1 MHEAPIPAGRAELSS
16 FRLSVDHRSPR
27 VHRRWYRHHVTVRD
41 KLVRQILAGRSD
53 SNIPFEPLCQMLR
66 WLGFHE
72 RISGDHHIFGK
83 TNVVEIINL
92 QPLPSGKAKAYQVK
106 QVRNVIV
113 RYKLVDEADGN

>member
-1 MHEAPIPAGRAELSS
+1 MSSSDVISCLSGRRSQRFVFLIA
-16 FRLSVDHRSPR
+16 RLFGSGIFLF
-27 VHRRWYRHHVTVRD
+27 VTVRD
-41 KLVRQILAGRSD
+41 KLIRQILAGRSD

-83 TNVVEIINL
+83 AGVVEIVNL

-106 QVRNVIV
+106 QVRNLIV
-113 RYKLVDEADGN
+113 RYKLLDESDEN